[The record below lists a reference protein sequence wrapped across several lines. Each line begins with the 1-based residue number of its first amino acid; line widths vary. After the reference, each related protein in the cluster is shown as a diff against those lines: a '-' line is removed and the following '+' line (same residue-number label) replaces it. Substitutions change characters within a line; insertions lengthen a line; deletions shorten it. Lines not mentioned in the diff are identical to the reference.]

1 MAIGDLAASKGLAT
15 YTSAQASS
23 LGYQND
29 NQRGDDIAA
38 TMLRLDTVEAAVNQP
53 IFSVKRGTPVANIAP
68 NTWTL
73 ATQAFAVNAEIS
85 SGFTWDNVQGTL
97 TVSKAGYYRIG
108 ANVFF
113 ATYYQDVG
121 LSVVRNSTDPGA
133 GLITANF
140 ALDRSVA
147 ATGLVRLAAGDVIR
161 LYVIQRNN
169 SGAVNQIGQDPHN
182 MTLTAEWLR
191 A

>member
-29 NQRGDDIAA
+29 NQRGDDVAA
-38 TMLRLDTVEAAVNQP
+38 TMIRLDTVEAAVNQP
-53 IFSVKRGTPVANIAP
+53 IASIKRGTPVANIGA

-73 ATQAFAVNAEIS
+73 ATQAFQANADII
-85 SGFTWDNVQGTL
+85 SGFTWNNVQGTL

-108 ANVFF
+108 ASVFF
-113 ATYYQDVG
+113 NTLYQDVG
-121 LSVVRNSTDPGA
+121 LAVLRNSTDPATGI
-133 GLITANF
+133 ITANF
-140 ALDRSVA
+140 AVDRSVA
-147 ATGLVRLAAGDVIR
+147 ATGLIRLAAGDVIR
-161 LYVIQRNN
+161 LYIIQRNN

>member
-1 MAIGDLAASKGLAT
+1 MATGDLAASKGLPT
-15 YTSAQASS
+15 YSDS
-23 LGYQND
+23 LLVKDVDTGL
-29 NQRGDDIAA
+29 NQRGDEIAA

-53 IFSVKRGTPVANIAP
+53 IFSVKRGTPVSNIQP

-73 ATQAFAVNAEIS
+73 ATQAFAANAEVI
-85 SGFTWDNVQGTL
+85 SGFTWNNVQGTL

-113 ATYYQDVG
+113 ANVGQDVG
-121 LSVVRNSTDPGA
+121 LSVVRNSTDA
-133 GLITANF
+133 GTGVITANF

-161 LYVIQRNN
+161 LYIIQRNN
-169 SGAVNQIGQDPHN
+169 SGSVNQIAQDPHN